1 MAIIKSVHSNA
12 SVNTAVKYI
21 ERSCKTAAGLITG
34 LNCSPES
41 AASEMMT
48 TKRIWGKTTGRSY
61 DHYVQSFS
69 PEENVSPEEAHAIA
83 VEWASLEFSDFE
95 AVIATHTDT
104 QHLHSHILINAVS
117 YVDGHKIHTSAA
129 WLQQAKQHSDAI
141 CRARGLS
148 ITQKGYDC
156 NGFKRTT
163 STIWSKDD
171 YHLMQRAKRGEIRSY
186 VYDIFTKVSYA
197 RAHSHSREEYIDNL
211 ATHGISV
218 RWSDTRRDIT
228 YVDADGHRIRSSR
241 LEKITG
247 THQDKAAL
255 SESFSHNLVHFHHR
269 STRH

>member
-129 WLQQAKQHSDAI
+129 WLDQAKQHSDEI
-141 CRARGLS
+141 CRAHGLT
-148 ITQKGYDC
+148 IAQKGYDF
-156 NGFKRTT
+156 NGFKRTAP
-163 STIWSKDD
+163 TIWSKDD
-171 YHLMQRAKRGEIRSY
+171 YHLMQRAKRGEISSY
-186 VYDIFTKVSYA
+186 TYTISCKVRDA
-197 RAHSHSREEYIDNL
+197 RHRAHSREEYITL
-211 ATHGISV
+211 LGESGISV
-218 RWSDTRRDIT
+218 HWVDTRRDIT
-228 YVDADGHRIRSSR
+228 YIDADGHKIRSSR
-241 LEKITG
+241 LEKYTG
-247 THQDKAAL
+247 IPQDKETLMA
-255 SESFSHNLVHFHHR
+255 EFVHLKHHR
-269 STRH
+269 R

>member
-129 WLQQAKQHSDAI
+129 WLDQAKQHSDEI
-141 CRARGLS
+141 CRAHGLT
-148 ITQKGYDC
+148 IAQKGYDF
-156 NGFKRTT
+156 NGFKRTAP
-163 STIWSKDD
+163 TIWSKDD
-171 YHLMQRAKRGEIRSY
+171 YHLMQRAKCGEISSY
-186 VYDIFTKVSYA
+186 TYTISCKVRDA
-197 RAHSHSREEYIDNL
+197 RHRAHSREEYITL
-211 ATHGISV
+211 LGESGISV
-218 RWSDTRRDIT
+218 HWVDTRRDIT
-228 YVDADGHRIRSSR
+228 YIDADGHKIRSSR
-241 LEKITG
+241 LEKYTG
-247 THQDKAAL
+247 IPQDKETLMA
-255 SESFSHNLVHFHHR
+255 EFVHLKHHR
-269 STRH
+269 R